1 MARTII
7 ALYDDLTMAQHVV
20 NDLMNAGIPRDR
32 ISLVANDATGQYGT
46 YLQTKH
52 PGDNMDAGEG
62 TVFGASVGAL
72 TGILVSLGTLAIP
85 GVGPVI
91 AAGPLVAGLTGALT
105 GALAGGATGGIVGAL
120 IDASVPEA
128 DARRYAE
135 GVRRGGTLVSVQAT
149 SQEAPQVEEIL
160 HRHNPVDVE
169 RRATY
174 WREAGWKN
182 FDETSHPYPADDIPR
197 ERQQYT
203 NYDEKS
209 PTPPSGPT
217 PHPRFPRYATKH
229 PPPHPY

>member
-1 MARTII
+1 MARTIV

-20 NDLMNAGIPRDR
+20 NDLMTAGIPREQ
-32 ISLVANDATGQYGT
+32 ISLVANDATGQYGA

-52 PGDNMDAGEG
+52 PGDHVDAGEG

-72 TGILVSLGTLAIP
+72 TGILVSLGTLAVP

-91 AAGPLVAGLTGALT
+91 AAGPLVAGLTGAVT
-105 GALAGGATGGIVGAL
+105 GAVAGGATGGIVGAL
-120 IDASVPEA
+120 INASVPEA

-160 HRHNPVDVE
+160 HRHNPVDIE

-182 FDETSHPYPADDIPR
+182 FDETSHPYPADDIAR
-197 ERQQYT
+197 DRQTYST
-203 NYDEKS
+203 YDEKS
-209 PTPPSGPT
+209 PTQHSGTSTNTRVRSYESEDRP
-217 PHPRFPRYATKH
+217 ANV
-229 PPPHPY
+229 